1 MTLLGRL
8 VAWAAWLKR
17 RAAPAIHGYWG
28 GILAAP
34 ARLIDWLRRR
44 G

>member
-8 VAWAAWLKR
+8 VAWLKR
-17 RAAPAIHGYWG
+17 TAAPALHGYWG

-34 ARLIDWLRRR
+34 ARLIGRLRRR
-44 G
+44 